1 MNAQVTNEIRG
12 GVMKKYWL
20 GYLLAFVVSV
30 TVLAAAQNIAYE
42 AGKIVKVE
50 RQSDTAGGGG
60 TDAASTSATAT
71 YKISVQVNDR
81 VYLVRY
87 QAQGDQDLSWIQG
100 KDVQVRVSGKK
111 MYVKRASGADAKA
124 GIISK
129 SKASTP

>member
-1 MNAQVTNEIRG
+1 
-12 GVMKKYWL
+12 MKKYWL
-20 GYLLAFVVSV
+20 GYLLVLVVCV
-30 TVLAAAQNIAYE
+30 TVLAQAQNTRYE

-50 RQSDTAGGGG
+50 RQSDTAGNSG

-71 YKISVQVNDR
+71 YKISVQVNDT

-124 GIISK
+124 GIL
-129 SKASTP
+129 SKAKASAP